1 MSLLKRWNGVGGS
14 PKGATN
20 AVEWFQQVG
29 DFFTIKH
36 YFGSAKH
43 NQHNT

>member
-1 MSLLKRWNGVGGS
+1 MSLLKRWNGEGGS

-29 DFFTIKH
+29 I
-36 YFGSAKH
+36 YH
-43 NQHNT
+43 NKSNY

>member
-14 PKGATN
+14 PQGATN

-29 DFFTIKH
+29 VFLP
-36 YFGSAKH
+36 
-43 NQHNT
+43 